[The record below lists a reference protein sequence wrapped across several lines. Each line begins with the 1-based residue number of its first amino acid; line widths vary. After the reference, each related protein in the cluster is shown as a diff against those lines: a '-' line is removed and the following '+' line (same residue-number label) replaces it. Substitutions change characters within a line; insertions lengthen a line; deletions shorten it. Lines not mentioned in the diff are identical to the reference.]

1 MQRFRSALIG
11 VLALGLGPVAIAQ
24 TSKDCDRACLSGIT
38 DAYLAAMASHDLKQ
52 APFDSQVKFT
62 ENGQALAPGDG
73 LWATISKPGSYK
85 LYFNDV
91 KAGQAGFFGTID
103 EGGQTGI
110 LSLRLKVKNRKITEV
125 ETIIARREMGPLL
138 KPDDLKDKPVFSEA
152 VPSDK
157 RRSREELV
165 KIVDNYLKALIEAK
179 PYPELFAPDCQRI
192 ENGTITAL
200 NPSGDKMGKLSCGDQ
215 LETGVSAQL
224 SRVRD
229 PRFPLVDEERGLVHV
244 VMFFDHT
251 GTAEP
256 ATIRYRDGET
266 TPLVR
271 RRFTPSSY
279 MCSEVFKIEDGR
291 IKLIEVVLLTVPYR
305 MASGW
310 PDTKKAYE

>member
-1 MQRFRSALIG
+1 MHRYSKALFAG
-11 VLALGLGPVAIAQ
+11 LVFALASPAAAQ
-24 TSKDCDRACLSGIT
+24 AGKICDRACLSGIT
-38 DAYLAAMASHDLKQ
+38 DAYLAAMAAHDPKQ
-52 APFDSQVKFT
+52 VPFDSKVKFT
-62 ENGQALAPGDG
+62 ENGQVLAPGDG
-73 LWATISKPGSYK
+73 LWATISKLGAYK

-103 EGGQTGI
+103 EGGQSGI

-125 ETIIARREMGPLL
+125 ETIVARRDMGVLH
-138 KPDDLKDKPVFSEA
+138 KPDDLKDKPTFSDV
-152 VPSDK
+152 VPVEK
-157 RRSREELV
+157 RRSREEMV
-165 KIVDNYLKALIEAK
+165 RIIDNYLKALIEAK
-179 PYPELFAPDCQRI
+179 PHPELFAADCQRI

-200 NPSGDKMGKLSCGDQ
+200 NPAGDKMGKLSCGDQ
-215 LETGVSAQL
+215 LDTGVSAQL

-229 PRFPLVDEERGLVHV
+229 PRFPLVDEEHGLVHV

-256 ATIRYRDGET
+256 ATIRYKDGET

-271 RRFTPSSY
+271 RRFSPSSY

-291 IKLIEVVLLTVPYR
+291 IKQIEVVLLTVPYR

-310 PDTKKAYE
+310 PDTKKFYE

>member
-1 MQRFRSALIG
+1 MHGYWKALLAG
-11 VLALGLGPVAIAQ
+11 LAFVLALPAAAQ
-24 TSKDCDRACLSGIT
+24 AGKTCDRTCLSGIT
-38 DAYLAAMASHDLKQ
+38 DAYLAAMVAHDPKQ
-52 APFDSQVKFT
+52 APFDTKVKFT
-62 ENGQALAPGDG
+62 ENGQVLTPGDG
-73 LWATISKPGSYK
+73 LWATVSKLGAYK

-91 KAGQAGFFGTID
+91 KAGQAGYFGTID
-103 EGGQTGI
+103 EGGLSGI

-125 ETIIARREMGPLL
+125 ETIVARRDMGVLHR
-138 KPDDLKDKPVFSEA
+138 PDDLKDKPIFSEV
-152 VPSDK
+152 VPAEK
-157 RRSREELV
+157 RRSREEMV

-179 PYPELFAPDCQRI
+179 PHPELFAADCQRI

-200 NPSGDKMGKLSCGDQ
+200 NPAGDKMGKLSCGDQ
-215 LETGVSAQL
+215 LDTGISAQL

-229 PRFPLVDEERGLVHV
+229 PRFPLVDEERGVVHV

-251 GTAEP
+251 GVQPP
-256 ATIRYRDGET
+256 ATVRYKDGEV

-291 IKLIEVVLLTVPYR
+291 IKQIEVVLLTVPYR

-310 PDTKKAYE
+310 PDTKKFYE

>member
-1 MQRFRSALIG
+1 MPKFWRGLIG
-11 VLALGLGPVAIAQ
+11 CAVLMLASSAMAQ
-24 TSKDCDRACLSGIT
+24 TPKACDRTCLSEIT
-38 DAYLAAMASHDLKQ
+38 DTYLAAMVAHAPKQ
-52 APFDSQVKFT
+52 APFDSKVKFT

-73 LWATISKPGSYK
+73 LWATISKLGSYK
-85 LYFNDV
+85 LHFNDV

-103 EGGQTGI
+103 EGGQAGI

-125 ETIIARREMGPLL
+125 EAIVARRDMGVLHR
-138 KPDDLKDKPVFSEA
+138 PDDLKDKPVFSEA
-152 VPSDK
+152 VPPEK
-157 RRSREELV
+157 RSSREELV

-179 PYPELFAPDCQRI
+179 PHPELFAPDCQRI

-200 NPSGDKMGKLSCGDQ
+200 NPNGDKMGKLSCGDQ

-229 PRFPLVDEERGLVHV
+229 PRMPLIDEERGLVHV

-251 GTAEP
+251 GVQAP
-256 ATIRYRDGET
+256 ATVHYKDGEV
-266 TPLVR
+266 TPLAR

-279 MCSEVFKIEDGR
+279 MCSEVFKIEDGT
-291 IKLIEVVLLTVPYR
+291 IKQIEVVLLTVPYR

-310 PDTKKAYE
+310 PDTKKFYE